1 MTANNHLSGR
11 TSRVF
16 LWSAAILVAAGV
28 AAGVAITST
37 SGDAAGPAAQQS
49 APPAVP
55 VSVATVEA
63 KETIRWHEFSGR
75 LEAVERVEIRS
86 RVAGQVQ
93 DVLFREGSL
102 VDEGDLLVTIDPAP
116 FEAEVSR
123 AEATV
128 ASARAQL
135 SFTKVEHER
144 AEKLAGTGAMPV
156 REMDRRDN
164 DYREAQAALRAAQAS
179 LRVAKLNLGYTEIR
193 APISGRVGKALITV
207 GNLVP
212 AGAGAPAL
220 TTLVSVDPIYAA
232 FDADESVVM
241 RALHELRKSG
251 GNLDV
256 GRIPVEMEGV
266 TPDSPPVHGQ
276 VQFVDNAVDAA
287 SGTIRVRAVF
297 SNPDGFL
304 MPGQFARLRMGQASP
319 EPLLLI
325 SERAVGTDLDKK
337 FVMVVN
343 DEDKAE
349 YREVTLGAVAD
360 GLRIVTKGLNAGD
373 RIIVSGLQR
382 VRPGAS
388 VKPETVSM
396 KPAEPTKIAE
406 KQ

>member
-1 MTANNHLSGR
+1 MTANFHPSVR
-11 TSRVF
+11 KPRII
-16 LWSAAILVAAGV
+16 LWSAGILVAAGI
-28 AAGVAITST
+28 AAGVAVTFT
-37 SGDAAGPAAQQS
+37 AGDAAGPAPQS

-75 LEAVERVEIRS
+75 LEAEERVELRS

-93 DVLFREGSL
+93 DILFREGSL
-102 VDEGDLLVTIDPAP
+102 VDEGDLLVLIDPAP

-123 AEATV
+123 AEAAV

-135 SFTKVEHER
+135 NFTKVEHGR
-144 AEKLAGTGAMPV
+144 AQKLAGTGAMPV

-179 LRVAKLNLGYTEIR
+179 LKVAKLNLGYTEIR

-232 FDADESVVM
+232 FDADEKIVM
-241 RALHELRKSG
+241 QALHDIRKTG

-256 GRIPVEMEGV
+256 NRIPVKMDGITAEVPAVQGL
-266 TPDSPPVHGQ
+266 
-276 VQFVDNAVDAA
+276 VQFIDNAIDAA

-297 SNPDGFL
+297 PNPDGFL

-319 EPLLLI
+319 QPLLLI
-325 SERAVGTDLDKK
+325 SERAIGTDLDKK
-337 FVMVVN
+337 FVMVVG
-343 DEDKAE
+343 EADKAE
-349 YREVTLGAVAD
+349 YREITLGAVAD
-360 GLRIVTKGLNAGD
+360 GLRIVTSGLSAGD

-382 VRPGAS
+382 VRPGAQ
-388 VKPETVSM
+388 VKPEEVSM
-396 KPAEPTKIAE
+396 RPAEATEIAE

>member
-1 MTANNHLSGR
+1 MTANNHFSGR
-11 TSRVF
+11 KSRVF
-16 LWSAAILVAAGV
+16 LWSAGILVAAGIV
-28 AAGVAITST
+28 AGVALTSRN
-37 SGDAAGPAAQQS
+37 GDAAGPAAQS
-49 APPAVP
+49 APQAVP

-63 KETIRWHEFSGR
+63 KETTRWHEFSGR

-102 VDEGDLLVTIDPAP
+102 VDEGDLLATIDPAP
-116 FEAEVSR
+116 FEAEVAR
-123 AEATV
+123 AEAAV

-144 AEKLAGTGAMPV
+144 AQKLAGTGAMPV

-179 LRVAKLNLGYTEIR
+179 LKVAKLNLGYTEIR
-193 APISGRVGKALITV
+193 APISGRVGKALITA

-241 RALHELRKSG
+241 QQLHELRKSG

-256 GRIPVEMEGV
+256 GRIPVEMQGV
-266 TPDSPPVHGQ
+266 TPDAPTVHGQ

-304 MPGQFARLRMGQASP
+304 MPGQFARLRMGEASP
-319 EPLLLI
+319 QPLLLI
-325 SERAVGTDLDKK
+325 SERAIGTDLDKK
-337 FVMVVN
+337 YVMVVN
-343 DEDKAE
+343 DENKAE
-349 YREVTLGAVAD
+349 YREVTLGAIAD

-382 VRPGAS
+382 VRPGAL

-396 KPAEPTKIAE
+396 NPASPTKVAE

>member
-11 TSRVF
+11 KSRVF
-16 LWSAAILVAAGV
+16 FWSAGILVAAGV

-37 SGDAAGPAAQQS
+37 NGDAAGPAAQS

-116 FEAEVSR
+116 FEAEVNR

-144 AEKLAGTGAMPV
+144 AQKLAGTGAMPV

-179 LRVAKLNLGYTEIR
+179 LKVAKLNLGYTDIR

-232 FDADESVVM
+232 FDADENVVM
-241 RALHELRKSG
+241 QALHELRKSG

-266 TPDSPPVHGQ
+266 TADSPPVHGQ

-304 MPGQFARLRMGQASP
+304 MPGQFARLKMGQASP
-319 EPLLLI
+319 QPLLLI

-388 VKPETVSM
+388 VKPESVSM
-396 KPAEPTKIAE
+396 KPAQTTEFAE

>member
-37 SGDAAGPAAQQS
+37 SGDAAGPSAQQS

-241 RALHELRKSG
+241 RALHELRKAG

>member
-37 SGDAAGPAAQQS
+37 SGDAAGPSAQQS

>member
-1 MTANNHLSGR
+1 MTANNHFSGR
-11 TSRVF
+11 KSRVL
-16 LWSAAILVAAGV
+16 LWSAGVLVTAGIV
-28 AAGVAITST
+28 AGVAITSRD
-37 SGDAAGPAAQQS
+37 GDAAGPQPKS
-49 APPAVP
+49 APQAVP

-116 FEAEVSR
+116 FEAELAR
-123 AEATV
+123 AEAAV
-128 ASARAQL
+128 QSAQAQL
-135 SFTKVEHER
+135 KFTKVEHER
-144 AEKLAGTGAMPV
+144 AQKLAGTGAMPV

-164 DYREAQAALRAAQAS
+164 DYREAQAALRAAEAS
-179 LRVAKLNLGYTEIR
+179 RRVARLNLGYTEIR

-232 FDADESVVM
+232 FDADEQIVM
-241 RALHELRKSG
+241 QALHELRKSG
-251 GNLDV
+251 GSLDV

-266 TPDSPPVHGQ
+266 TPDAPAVHGQ

-287 SGTIRVRAVF
+287 SGTVRVRAQF
-297 SNPDGFL
+297 PNPDGFL
-304 MPGQFARLRMGQASP
+304 MPGQFARLRMGQATP

-325 SERAVGTDLDKK
+325 SERAIGTDLDKK

-343 DEDKAE
+343 GEDKAE
-349 YREVTLGAVAD
+349 YREVTLGAIAD

-382 VRPGAS
+382 VRPGAL
-388 VKPETVSM
+388 VKPESVPM
-396 KPAEPTKIAE
+396 RPAAAEVAE

>member
-1 MTANNHLSGR
+1 MTANFHPSVR
-11 TSRVF
+11 RPRII
-16 LWSAAILVAAGV
+16 LWSVGILVAAGV
-28 AAGVAITST
+28 AAGVAVTFT
-37 SGDAAGPAAQQS
+37 PGDAAGPAPAG

-55 VSVATVEA
+55 VSVSTVEA

-75 LEAVERVEIRS
+75 LEAVERVELRS

-102 VDEGDLLVTIDPAP
+102 VDEGDLLVLIDPAP

-123 AEATV
+123 AEAAV

-135 SFTKVEHER
+135 KFTKIEHER
-144 AEKLAGTGAMPV
+144 AQKLAGTGAMPV

-179 LRVAKLNLGYTEIR
+179 LKVAKLNLGYTEIR

-232 FDADESVVM
+232 FDADEKVVM
-241 RALHELRKSG
+241 QALHDIRKTG

-256 GRIPVEMEGV
+256 NRIPVKMDGITAEV
-266 TPDSPPVHGQ
+266 PAVQGQ
-276 VQFVDNAVDAA
+276 VQFIDNAIDAA

-297 SNPDGFL
+297 PNPDGFL

-319 EPLLLI
+319 QPLLLI
-325 SERAVGTDLDKK
+325 SERAIGTDLDKK
-337 FVMVVN
+337 FVMVVG
-343 DEDKAE
+343 EADKAE
-349 YREVTLGAVAD
+349 YREITLGAVAD
-360 GLRIVTKGLNAGD
+360 GLRIVTSGLSAGD

-382 VRPGAS
+382 VRPGAR
-388 VKPETVSM
+388 VKPEEVSM
-396 KPAEPTKIAE
+396 RPAEATEIAE

>member
-1 MTANNHLSGR
+1 MTANNHLPGR
-11 TSRVF
+11 KSRVL
-16 LWSAAILVAAGV
+16 LWSVGILVAAGV
-28 AAGVAITST
+28 AAGVAMTS
-37 SGDAAGPAAQQS
+37 SDGDAAGPAAS
-49 APPAVP
+49 GAPQAVP
-55 VSVATVEA
+55 VSVATVKA
-63 KETIRWHEFSGR
+63 TETIRWHEFSGR
-75 LEAVERVEIRS
+75 LEAVERVDIRS

-116 FEAEVSR
+116 FEAEVAR

-144 AEKLAGTGAMPV
+144 AQKLAGTGAMPV

-164 DYREAQAALRAAQAS
+164 DYREAQAALRAAQAT
-179 LRVAKLNLGYTEIR
+179 LKVAKLNLGYTKIR

-212 AGAGAPAL
+212 AGAAAPAL

-232 FDADESVVM
+232 FDADENVVM
-241 RALHELRKSG
+241 QALHELRKSSG
-251 GNLDV
+251 TLDV

-266 TPDSPPVHGQ
+266 TADAPAVHGQ
-276 VQFVDNAVDAA
+276 VQFVDNAVDAS

-319 EPLLLI
+319 QMLLLV
-325 SERAVGTDLDKK
+325 SERAIGSDLDKK
-337 FVMVVN
+337 FVMVVG
-343 DEDKAE
+343 DDDKAE
-349 YREVTLGAVAD
+349 YREVTLGAIAD
-360 GLRIVTKGLNAGD
+360 GLRIVTNGLKDGD
-373 RIIVSGLQR
+373 RVIVRGLQR
-382 VRPGAS
+382 VRPGVL
-388 VKPETVSM
+388 VKPEAVDM
-396 KPAEPTKIAE
+396 KSSIATE
-406 KQ
+406 IADKQ